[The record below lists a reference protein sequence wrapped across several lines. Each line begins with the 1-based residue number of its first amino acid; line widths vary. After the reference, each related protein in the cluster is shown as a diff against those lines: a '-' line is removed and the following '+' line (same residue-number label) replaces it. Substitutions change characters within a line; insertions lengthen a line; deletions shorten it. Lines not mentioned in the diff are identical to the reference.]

1 MSQQLSSDSATLFIF
16 ETGMSG
22 FGELCFRHAD
32 ADLLVNFEEKY
43 KMLWLHGE
51 AGLTVIVPR
60 LSIRNDVRRED
71 LFALTN
77 QH

>member
-16 ETGMSG
+16 ETGMSVLG
-22 FGELCFRHAD
+22 NFASDMLTPIYWF
-32 ADLLVNFEEKY
+32 NFEEKY

-51 AGLTVIVPR
+51 AGLIMIVPR